1 MNCQQQQLRTPRETR
16 VAAVSGSHRVWFL
29 SIQWTEVRLTHVCV
43 FILCDW
49 HHAHAGGN
57 WEGVLRPK
65 QSWQVCGLEDVNV
78 SISQPLVVAACL
90 RGVTRVDAV
99 ERYALEAVMQQGGQ
113 GCILLERMVHEVAYK
128 LARAPKYGS

>member
-1 MNCQQQQLRTPRETR
+1 MSCLPLVHPVDESQLAHE
-16 VAAVSGSHRVWFL
+16 W
-29 SIQWTEVRLTHVCV
+29 V

-49 HHAHAGGN
+49 HHAHVGGT
-57 WEGVLRPK
+57 WEVVLRPK
-65 QSWQVCGLEDVNV
+65 QSWQVCGLEDVTV

-99 ERYALEAVMQQGGQ
+99 QRYALEDVLQQGGQ